1 MKQNADRIS
10 RLSQWEMVYASMA
23 LILVSLFAMLAAYSR
38 SDAEKMAVL
47 KTGFGYDA
55 SGKGVLISSAMED
68 MRRLSRKHGVDREVQ
83 LTRTAGGFKAVMQNR
98 MLFDPGQALIHSDI
112 HPYLNA
118 IGAMAKKWAFTVEV
132 QGHTDSLP
140 IHTDLFASNWDLST
154 ARAVNVLRY
163 FLEKA
168 GMDAH
173 RLSAVGFGPYRPVA
187 DNAMAEG
194 RAANR
199 RVEIH
204 FGIDSKRPASNKKD
218 QTDEPRK

>member
-1 MKQNADRIS
+1 MKQETDRIS
-10 RLSQWEMVYASMA
+10 ASSQWEMVYASMA

-47 KTGFGYDA
+47 KSGFESGA
-55 SGKGVLISSAMED
+55 GGKGALISSAMED
-68 MRRLSRKHGVDREVQ
+68 MRRLSRRHGVDREVQ
-83 LTRTAGGFKAVMQNR
+83 LIRTAGGFKAVMQSGI
-98 MLFDPGQALIHSDI
+98 LFDPGQAWIHPDM

-118 IGAMAKKWAFTVEV
+118 VGAMAKKWAFTVEV
-132 QGHTDSLP
+132 QGHTDSVP
-140 IHTDLFASNWDLST
+140 IHTDLFASNWELST

-168 GMDAH
+168 GLDAH
-173 RLSAVGFGPYRPVA
+173 RLTAVGFGPYRPVA
-187 DNAMAEG
+187 GNAAVDG

-204 FGIDSKRPASNKKD
+204 FGIDSKGPASDKKD
-218 QTDEPRK
+218 GADEPRK